1 MWLPTIDSDGVS
13 GVVDDHISDRDVVS
27 DNFNSVVVAFI
38 VSHRR
43 FNNEDLVLDD
53 FTLSPCD
60 VGFTDDFEALADIVI
75 ELDGHSQLENE
86 VG

>member
-1 MWLPTIDSDGVS
+1 MWLPTIDSDGIG
-13 GVVDDHISDRDVVS
+13 GVVDDHISDSDVVS

-43 FNNEDLVLDD
+43 FNNEDLVLNDL
-53 FTLSPCD
+53 TLSPCD